1 MGGRAVRAAERH
13 RVESLALC
21 LGHLGDA
28 AGRRCVQGA
37 AEGLVLASWRFEKSG
52 DGPADD
58 AGGDGRRVVNG
69 PAATGESANGRPP
82 VQVAAA
88 TLVGESARTWEE
100 PLRIGHAFAEGENL
114 ARTLQARPGNVATP
128 SHLAAE
134 AVRIAR
140 EAGLECEILGPAEME
155 AEGMGALLSVAR
167 GSREEPRLIVLRHL
181 GGRAGAAPLVL
192 VGKGLTFD
200 AGGISLKPARGM
212 EKMKYDMSGGAA
224 VLGAMAAIGRLGL
237 PVNVTGVVPSSEN
250 LPGGSATKPGDVV
263 TSRAGKSIEV
273 INTDAEG
280 RLILADALHYASEW
294 EPAAIV
300 DCATLTG
307 ACVVA
312 LGHHRSA
319 LLGND
324 DELLAEVREAGSR
337 AGEPCWPLPL
347 DAEYRRQLRSDFA
360 DLKNVGGRP
369 AGTITAASFLSEF
382 VEGAPWAHLDI
393 AGTAYGRT
401 RKPYLRNGP
410 AGIPCRLL
418 LEWVRARRASERAG
432 VAAGLLAAAV
442 LLPLPPH
449 ASAQDPPDSLQ
460 VPRDSLQDST
470 AVADS
475 LQEESAA
482 ADSVE
487 TDSVPPPPM
496 FPTLPDPAPAGG
508 ITGIWE
514 WDRTELLA
522 ARGQALWE
530 LLADIPGLLAIRS
543 GDFGSAATVF
553 PTGYAGGGLRL
564 FYDGIEHLPLEGRCR
579 I

>member
-1 MGGRAVRAAERH
+1 MRLEVGTTAPEGFATPLMAVAVASDRPLEELDALDRVAGGVLSRAAGAGDFKGRRGDRVVGYGAAGAGGPERVLFLGVGDSKSLTAEDVRGVGGRAVRVAERH
-13 RVESLALC
+13 RAESLAFF

-28 AGRRCVQGA
+28 VDEPCVQAA
-37 AEGLVLASWRFEKSG
+37 AEGLVLASWRFEE
-52 DGPADD
+52 P
-58 AGGDGRRVVNG
+58 GGGRS
-69 PAATGESANGRPP
+69 GESAGERDA
-82 VQVAAA
+82 VRVASA
-88 TLVGESARTWEE
+88 TLVGASARGWED

-134 AVRIAR
+134 ASRIAG

-155 AEGMGALLSVAR
+155 DEAMDALRSVAR
-167 GSREEPRLIVLRHL
+167 GSVEEPRLIVLRHP
-181 GGRAGAAPLVL
+181 GGEEGAAPLVL

-224 VLGAMAAIGRLGL
+224 VLGAMLAIGRLGL

-250 LPGGSATKPGDVV
+250 LPSGSATKPGDVIS
-263 TSRAGKSIEV
+263 SRAGKSIEV

-324 DELLAEVREAGSR
+324 EGLLDELRAAGDR

-382 VEGAPWAHLDI
+382 VEDAPWAHLDI
-393 AGTAYGRT
+393 AGTAYGKT

-418 LEWVRARRASERAG
+418 LEWVRARAG
-432 VAAGLLAAAV
+432 V
-442 LLPLPPH
+442 
-449 ASAQDPPDSLQ
+449 
-460 VPRDSLQDST
+460 
-470 AVADS
+470 
-475 LQEESAA
+475 
-482 ADSVE
+482 
-487 TDSVPPPPM
+487 
-496 FPTLPDPAPAGG
+496 
-508 ITGIWE
+508 
-514 WDRTELLA
+514 
-522 ARGQALWE
+522 
-530 LLADIPGLLAIRS
+530 
-543 GDFGSAATVF
+543 
-553 PTGYAGGGLRL
+553 
-564 FYDGIEHLPLEGRCR
+564 
-579 I
+579 